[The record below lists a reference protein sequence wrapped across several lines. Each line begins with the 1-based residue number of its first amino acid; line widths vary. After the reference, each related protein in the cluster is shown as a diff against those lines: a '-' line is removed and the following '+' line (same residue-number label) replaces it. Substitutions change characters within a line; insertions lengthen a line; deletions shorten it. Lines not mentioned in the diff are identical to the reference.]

1 MIDKDRDADTGSGEP
16 DATPPR
22 FDWTRRRPSVAVVE
36 TVAALTDSDPTAL
49 PHLHDYVDPDALNAL
64 VEGSA
69 GDRGTDLRV
78 SFTYDGIAV
87 TVGSDG
93 TVEVRPESE

>member
-16 DATPPR
+16 DATPSQ

-36 TVAALTDSDPTAL
+36 AVAAITDRDPTTV
-49 PHLHDYVDPDALNAL
+49 PHLHRYVDPDALNAL

-69 GDRGTDLRV
+69 GDGGANLRV

-87 TVGSDG
+87 TVGGDG
-93 TVEVRPESE
+93 TVEVRAQSE